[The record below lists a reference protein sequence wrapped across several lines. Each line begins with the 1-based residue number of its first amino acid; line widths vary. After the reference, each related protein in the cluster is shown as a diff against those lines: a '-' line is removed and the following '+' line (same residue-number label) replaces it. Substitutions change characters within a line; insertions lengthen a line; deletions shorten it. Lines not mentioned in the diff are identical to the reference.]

1 MLLLPVVIFLGLYL
15 PALDYDF
22 IWTDHSEIE
31 HEVLLRPAGEV
42 LGAFAQ
48 PMDPDLAK
56 LSPGTAQPYYRP
68 LQVVVASVVHNNF
81 GKRPRYFR
89 AVSLALGSATIAL
102 FGLLV
107 WLIVRDEGVAFL
119 AAALLAAHPVLIEV
133 YLWIAGLSAAL
144 AYFFLIICLILSVLA
159 LRAKDAARRYAMLAG
174 STLALALGL
183 LSKESIAIVPGLTL
197 ALIITLDRLERTEN
211 PATPRRR
218 EFHSAALG
226 LLIAH
231 TLITCLFVFVWRPYV
246 FGAVLTDSPPISPN
260 PAVHL
265 LTVMA
270 TWPSQLVWLFLP
282 LTSTTSDVVR
292 IVNNLIDPLAVL
304 GAGLA
309 VGSAGVWWWLL
320 RQGHSVLALG
330 LAWVALA
337 FLPTSGIVPL
347 THARAVRYL
356 APSVFGATLIMALGL
371 RALADVLARRW
382 FRERAHVVLL
392 VLAVVSLLG
401 LASRSFVRIP
411 DWRSDIAL
419 FGADVQR
426 DPLYREG
433 YSVLASA
440 LVDQER
446 YAEAVDRLTELDALG
461 DRFTGYSSFLRGA
474 DAFLLLCNLHLKLEQ
489 SEEALAMFDGQL
501 RADSPELPKVPQSFL
516 CGALALEQAGRSSQ
530 AMPILRAVQA
540 QSPSDSPP
548 QLLVA
553 LARCAARSGLDSEAR
568 VWLNRLPM
576 GSEQIPSMAKQI
588 EQVHQ
593 LLEQ

>member
-107 WLIVRDEGVAFL
+107 WLIVRDEWVAFL

-159 LRAKDAARRYAMLAG
+159 LRAKDAARRYAMLAA
-174 STLALALGL
+174 STIALALGL

-246 FGAVLTDSPPISPN
+246 FGVVLTDSPPISPN

-292 IVNNLIDPLAVL
+292 IVNNLLDPLAVL

-309 VGSAGVWWWLL
+309 VGSAGIWWWLL

-392 VLAVVSLLG
+392 VLALVSLLG

-426 DPLYREG
+426 DPLYREA

-446 YAEAVDRLTELDALG
+446 YAEAADRLTELDALG
-461 DRFTGYSSFLRGA
+461 DRFIGYSSFLRGA
-474 DAFLLLCNLHLKLEQ
+474 DAFLLLCNLHLKLDQ
-489 SEEALAMFDGQL
+489 SKEALAMFDGQL
-501 RADSPELPKVPQSFL
+501 RADSPELPRVPQSFL
-516 CGALALEQAGRSSQ
+516 CGALALEQAGHSSQ

-568 VWLNRLPM
+568 VWLSRLPM